1 MLNQSYTY
9 DNYILI
15 HSNYDFSR
23 NKYYLDNSPLNK
35 IIKNNLTTNTN
46 IVQDVQDI
54 NESKTIKTF
63 NHSFDEGSFESQ
75 SNNLSINY
83 LKSSNNIK
91 TNENNDL
98 KKIKKE
104 NLQNQKKLKFV
115 VRNCEKD
122 NKIFSIKKKV
132 KLGRIK
138 KNSNKQGKHNKY
150 YKDNII
156 RRFKVHLMNNIYDF
170 INSSFKINEK
180 FKKQKQIKFIR
191 KLSSYE
197 IKLISKKD
205 NIKWLNSSIKT
216 VFSQKISTKI
226 SSFHSDYNKNLIES
240 IYDDKKETKVI
251 NILDKTIREM
261 WLIYISDI
269 NDEFFNGFAKLKDDI
284 NKLRNMGETEY
295 YIKLYIDIAHKFE
308 EIFKNITQRKK

>member
-1 MLNQSYTY
+1 MLSQSYTY
-9 DNYILI
+9 DNYILF
-15 HSNYDFSR
+15 HSNYDFSQ
-23 NKYYLDNSPLNK
+23 NNDCLDNSPLNK

-46 IVQDVQDI
+46 IAQDVQDI
-54 NESKTIKTF
+54 SESKTIKTF
-63 NHSFDEGSFESQ
+63 NHSFDEGSFELK

-83 LKSSNNIK
+83 LKSSNI
-91 TNENNDL
+91 NENKDL

-104 NLQNQKKLKFV
+104 NLKNQKKIKFV
-115 VRNCEKD
+115 VRNDEKD

-138 KNSNKQGKHNKY
+138 RNSNKQGKHNKY

-180 FKKQKQIKFIR
+180 FKKHKQIKFIR

-226 SSFHSDYNKNLIES
+226 STFHSDYNKKLIKS

-261 WLIYISDI
+261 WLIYINDI
-269 NDEFFNGFAKLKDDI
+269 NDEFFSGFAKLKDDI
-284 NKLRNMGETEY
+284 IKLRNMGETEY
-295 YIKLYIDIAHKFE
+295 YINLFVDIAHKFE
-308 EIFKNITQRKK
+308 EIFENITPRK